1 MWQLLTQS
9 PLVERA
15 GWLLVHSLWQ
25 FALVAIL
32 AIVLQRATRRRS
44 AVLRYRTLLATMLL
58 MVAMPVVTWFQ
69 HSPGGT
75 PAAMAEIQSVE
86 TLPPV
91 PPPRAAF
98 APGNGPHMHPAEAA
112 SVRLAGKTA
121 AQRAE
126 PTLPQHVSGRSA
138 WALPQL
144 EQRLHPWLPAIVL
157 VWLAG
162 ACLAALRPLWGWYTA
177 RRLRTTGVT
186 RVPDVMHAILERTA
200 RRLKLDPTV
209 ELLQSAWV
217 QSPAVV
223 GYLRPVILLP
233 VCVVTG
239 LPESELEL
247 ILAHELAHI
256 RRHDYLV
263 NLLQTLAE
271 TLFFYHPAVWWL
283 SRQIRNERENCC
295 DDVAMDIA
303 GSRADYARALLAVE
317 ELRAVPSRFAVA
329 AGGGSLLARI
339 RRIAGREPAPRAT
352 GGASILCLVLV
363 SLGLGIAVTWGAAP
377 AEEKSKPAA
386 AAVTAPNVAGKNAGK
401 PSAAGPLGPQTASF
415 DRRAVH
421 KRIKDF
427 PDKVDL
433 STPESALAACAR
445 KMAQKDVLAA
455 QELGWVKIA
464 PQIARDVEDALK
476 HDPNAPQNLEE
487 QILNAELVEVL
498 TYRGDVAAVIVKIAG
513 KAQKPYA
520 WLPVWRIR
528 GVWKCCFG
536 FSDLGG
542 APDGGIATSVRGA
555 EEEFVKERE
564 RWWREYVK
572 TRDIVTAGQT
582 PWFDDTEFGKRLGAN
597 GVKAEGKP
605 ASLPDKRGAT
615 ASATGKPASPAG
627 DQSPS
632 KGPAKAKLT
641 LESLGFASSQSDPG
655 YDGEI
660 DKLIKQKKYTLL
672 KTFESKDGRKQYAY
686 RFTAANGRQVNRN
699 FSMPLDHVDSW
710 ADYQA
715 KRQRQDAERN
725 ERISQAL
732 TSGRFRLVNLEVMQI
747 HLCRDVASGMEFKV
761 QRIQLSDGT
770 ETALPRA
777 DYGPVPPSVKQT
789 KWQEHVE
796 AIRDGKRELLNLE
809 TVNSYA
815 YEMTADDG
823 TKVIFHYGGNDPLD
837 ALVKRAAPVEP
848 GVKTARSTEIRSGE
862 TVLGVRPQGNCSISG
877 RVISEANGK
886 PVAGAHMYLHYS
898 ATHGSIFV
906 NTDGDGKFEIKN
918 LPTGPFSLCSSF
930 TPGYQDAAYSPQG
943 QPGRFPQFSL
953 KDGEHRSGIVLKI
966 KPACRISGRIL
977 DENGRAPDSKTW
989 NVLAWVKN
997 DYGDGYHSQH
1007 GFINHRDGSYRID
1020 GLARQPVYVMAINWR
1035 AAREG
1040 NASPPVYYPGVF
1052 SRGDAKQVTFDRS
1065 PHVDGV
1071 DITLR
1076 KQGGLILE
1084 GTVRDEAGH
1093 PIPEAFVVVHRR
1105 DLSFDFNT
1113 AYTDAQGHYRIQGL
1127 GAGELMIHVDAAHRG
1142 FVRTRAPIAL
1152 DKSGQNTRRD
1162 FTLHRGVLISG
1173 RFTDEQGRPWQ
1184 IGESYAYAAQIS
1196 QDRPARTQF
1205 ELNEG
1210 DFSLTEFQNKYRPK
1224 NVARAFPGTFL
1235 HGEGDYDCD
1244 QAIFPTTNTFLIQGL
1259 MPGHTLVGLS
1269 PNKERQ
1275 KVVKILYQG
1284 RDVRTCGID
1293 TQPGQEI
1300 KDVTVVVGQDP

>member
-9 PLVERA
+9 PVVERA

-25 FALVAIL
+25 FAIVAIL

-58 MVAMPVVTWFQ
+58 LVAMPVVTWFQ
-69 HSPGGT
+69 LSPPGP

-186 RVPDVMHAILERTA
+186 RVPDAMHVILERTA
-200 RRLKLDPTV
+200 RRLKLDQTV

-363 SLGLGIAVTWGAAP
+363 SLGLGIAVTWGVAP

-401 PSAAGPLGPQTASF
+401 PSAAGPLGPQTAALE
-415 DRRAVH
+415 RRAVH

-433 STPESALAACAR
+433 S
-445 KMAQKDVLAA
+445 
-455 QELGWVKIA
+455 
-464 PQIARDVEDALK
+464 
-476 HDPNAPQNLEE
+476 
-487 QILNAELVEVL
+487 
-498 TYRGDVAAVIVKIAG
+498 
-513 KAQKPYA
+513 
-520 WLPVWRIR
+520 
-528 GVWKCCFG
+528 
-536 FSDLGG
+536 
-542 APDGGIATSVRGA
+542 
-555 EEEFVKERE
+555 
-564 RWWREYVK
+564 
-572 TRDIVTAGQT
+572 
-582 PWFDDTEFGKRLGAN
+582 
-597 GVKAEGKP
+597 
-605 ASLPDKRGAT
+605 
-615 ASATGKPASPAG
+615 
-627 DQSPS
+627 
-632 KGPAKAKLT
+632 KAKLT

-732 TSGRFRLVNLEVMQI
+732 TSGRFRLVNLEVMQV

-777 DYGPVPPSVKQT
+777 DYGQIPPSVKQT
-789 KWQEHVE
+789 KWQDHVE

-809 TVNSYA
+809 TVNSYT

-848 GVKTARSTEIRSGE
+848 GVKTARSTETRSGE

-918 LPTGPFSLCSSF
+918 IPTGPFSLCSSF

-989 NVLAWVKN
+989 NVVAWVKN

-1007 GFINHRDGSYRID
+1007 GFINRRDGSYKID
-1020 GLARQPVYVMAINWR
+1020 GLAQQPVYVMAINWR

-1113 AYTDAQGHYRIQGL
+1113 AYTDAQGHYRIHGL

-1142 FVRTRAPIAL
+1142 FVRTRAPIVL
-1152 DKSGQNTRRD
+1152 DKSGQNMRRD

-1244 QAIFPTTNTFLIQGL
+1244 QAIFPTANTFLIQGL